1 MDTQWLAN
9 INPPSIY
16 IALSAGVAALI
27 WIEGQMLKK
36 TEGKLPKS
44 KFFKASSLIDTLWL
58 FVSIAVVY
66 LLDFKS
72 IEMAVPVAY
81 WIYALSGWVYG
92 SRLLKRSGLPASPEE
107 LVIPKPYI
115 AFSQSFATTFLALC
129 VFVLLYSKPIG

>member
-9 INPPSIY
+9 INLPSIY
-16 IALSAGVAALI
+16 IALSAGGGTVNLDRGA
-27 WIEGQMLKK
+27 LKK

-44 KFFKASSLIDTLWL
+44 KFFQVSSVVDTLWL

-72 IEMAVPVAY
+72 IEMTVPVAY

-107 LVIPKPYI
+107 LIIPKPYI
-115 AFSQSFATTFLALC
+115 AFSQSFSTTFFALC
-129 VFVLLYSKPIG
+129 VFVLLFSKPIS